1 MILSYAKYIDL
12 MSALD
17 EHCKG
22 SLEKRELQSAIFN
35 HYMNKYG
42 SFVAENFIG
51 SKRLF
56 LTKWQKNKYN
66 NSVRKTFIK
75 FMNETYERLSKNSN
89 TIQKGC
95 K

>member
-1 MILSYAKYIDL
+1 MVLSYAKYIDL

-17 EHCKG
+17 DHCKG

-35 HYMNKYG
+35 HYMDKYG
-42 SFVAENFIG
+42 SFVAENLIG

-56 LTKWQKNKYN
+56 ITKRQKTKYN
-66 NSVRKTFIK
+66 NSVRKMFIK

-89 TIQKGC
+89 IVQKGC

>member
-1 MILSYAKYIDL
+1 MVLSYAKYIDL

-35 HYMNKYG
+35 YYMDKYG
-42 SFVAENFIG
+42 SFVAENLIG

-56 LTKWQKNKYN
+56 MVKWQRTKQN
-66 NSVRKTFIK
+66 NRERKTFIK
-75 FMNETYERLSKNSN
+75 FMNETYERISKNSN
-89 TIQKGC
+89 TVQKGC